1 MPRKNF
7 GELCINCGKTHT
19 THPTGLCS
27 RCRKLRGVKP
37 CIVCGLRK
45 TSAPDGLCSVCRT
58 RVARKKKSGI
68 SLEQAIENTEQ
79 LLAILKN
86 REKGMSYSTIAEVL
100 GIPRSTVYHWTMRAL
115 TVDSELS
122 DDSADI
128 DESNYDKLF
137 LKDVDVPKTKK
148 ELEETAQM
156 CGKENR

>member
-19 THPTGLCS
+19 THPT
-27 RCRKLRGVKP
+27 
-37 CIVCGLRK
+37 
-45 TSAPDGLCSVCRT
+45 GLCSVCRT

-148 ELEETAQM
+148 ELEEAAQM
-156 CGKENR
+156 CGKKNS

>member
-1 MPRKNF
+1 
-7 GELCINCGKTHT
+7 
-19 THPTGLCS
+19 
-27 RCRKLRGVKP
+27 
-37 CIVCGLRK
+37 
-45 TSAPDGLCSVCRT
+45 
-58 RVARKKKSGI
+58 
-68 SLEQAIENTEQ
+68 
-79 LLAILKN
+79 
-86 REKGMSYSTIAEVL
+86 MSYSTIAEVL